1 MESSVGSISFGLALS
16 GGAARGAAHIGV
28 LEVLESAGL
37 RPAMISG
44 TSVGALVGGLYA
56 FGKTP
61 AQILALAHKLSWSKI
76 SSFSPSRLGL
86 LSNEEIASLV
96 EDQVGK
102 VRIEDAPI
110 PLAIVATD
118 IRSGEKVVFREGNL
132 AEAVMASSCL
142 PGIYRP
148 VNINGRLLVDGFLVE
163 NVPLSPLVE
172 AGLAVR
178 VAVNLGAER
187 EYRELEDLFDVILNA
202 MEIAIDA
209 NTMNALR
216 QAQVI
221 IGPRLAR
228 FSRRDP
234 AHVPDMY
241 EEGRRA
247 ARDMLPQLQALVQP
261 PPPPGFWKRL
271 WRSLKG

>member
-1 MESSVGSISFGLALS
+1 MSFGLALS

-28 LEVLESAGL
+28 LEVLETAGL
-37 RPAMISG
+37 RPSMISG

-61 AQILALAHKLSWSKI
+61 AQLLALARELSWYKI

-86 LSNEEIASLV
+86 LTNDEIASLV
-96 EDQVGK
+96 EKQVGR
-102 VRIEDAPI
+102 VRIEESPI
-110 PLAIVATD
+110 PLAIVATN
-118 IRSGEKVVFREGNL
+118 IKTGEKVIFREGNL

-148 VNINGRLLVDGFLVE
+148 VEVEGRLLVDGFLVE

-172 AGLAVR
+172 AGLPVR
-178 VAVNLGAER
+178 VAVNLGAEK

-209 NTMNALR
+209 NTLNALG
-216 QAQVI
+216 QAQVV

-234 AHVPDMY
+234 DQIPDMY

-247 ARDMLPQLQALVQP
+247 ALEALPRLRRLLQP
-261 PPPPGFWKRL
+261 PPPPGFWQRL
-271 WRSLKG
+271 WQKWRPSGG